1 MSSWDSEYMAVVKA
15 LDKEQHKYR
24 KADHDRQRYAQYI
37 RFLQERQKMLL
48 YEYNALRAER
58 DMLDKMLAACKK
70 NLQYLRDKI
79 GGCHEEEKG

>member
-1 MSSWDSEYMAVVKA
+1 MSSWDNEYMAVVKE
-15 LDKEQHKYR
+15 LDKEQRKYR
-24 KADHDRQRYAQYI
+24 KADHDRQRYARRI
-37 RFLQERQKMLL
+37 RFLQAQQGVLSR
-48 YEYNALRAER
+48 EYNALRAER